1 MSTVEDSGLAASEH
15 KPEPTIDAG
24 CEIEVSRS
32 VSWTAHSAGFA
43 ELKRRASAEQFEAL
57 RRIAYWRKHQAE
69 DLHSLG
75 AVIANSRWHAFNELL
90 AWLDELSAC
99 EGCKHAGVMDN
110 DFNGPSS

>member
-1 MSTVEDSGLAASEH
+1 MNTDELGQAMSEQQ
-15 KPEPTIDAG
+15 PEPADAAG
-24 CEIEVSRS
+24 CKSEVDRS
-32 VSWTAHSAGFA
+32 VSWTAHSADFA

-90 AWLDELSAC
+90 AWLNELSGC
-99 EGCKHAGVMDN
+99 EGCKHGEVGD
-110 DFNGPSS
+110 